1 MIEYLYL
8 PLIMRYITI
17 FGLFLLS
24 ALAFHQA
31 KAQSL
36 SSSNLPI
43 ILIQTNGVEIPD
55 EPKITASMKIISN
68 SIGVNL
74 ITDPPNEYDGKI
86 GIEKRGASSQGM
98 PQTPYAIETR
108 DDAGEERNVSL
119 FGMPS
124 ESDWCLI
131 PNYNDKAFSRNP
143 LSYHLFNQMGQYA
156 PRTQL
161 VEVVVNNNYMG
172 IYLFCERI
180 KRDKDRVNIKKAD
193 PTALGGD
200 SLSGGYIFKIDYSSG
215 FDNWVSKFTP
225 AAAPN
230 VAINYVFHYPK
241 AVDLSQAQRGY
252 MKKYMDKAE
261 TVLRST
267 LSNDTV
273 VGYRRY
279 FDTQSFIDYF
289 LLNEVARNN
298 DGSKK
303 SRYFYKDRN
312 SVDSLI
318 KAGPVWDF
326 DWAWKDI
333 DECATFAATDG
344 SGWSYRINDCN
355 PDIYSP
361 DLYLLMLKDT
371 LFSQAVC
378 KRYTE
383 LRQTIFATD
392 YLLKYV
398 DSIAALTQSAQVRHY
413 AKWNILGYNSWTPE
427 VNFSPTNFQGEV
439 TKLKSW
445 ITRRMNW
452 LDQNVPK
459 LCQSPTVTV
468 VPVSG
473 NISVFPNPTSGLT
486 SWNAYVPP
494 SQNLLC
500 ADVLGRITTLP
511 TVKVNGRATFDMSP
525 YLPGIYF
532 IWAEGSKR
540 DAVRLIKN

>member
-1 MIEYLYL
+1 
-8 PLIMRYITI
+8 MRNLTLL
-17 FGLFLLS
+17 GLFLLS
-24 ALAFHQA
+24 GLAMNQA
-31 KAQSL
+31 VAQSL

-43 ILIQTNGVEIPD
+43 ILIQTNGLTIPN
-55 EPKITASMKIISN
+55 EPKITASMKIIAN
-68 SIGVNL
+68 ANGIINQV
-74 ITDPPNEYDGKI
+74 TDPANAYDGKI
-86 GIEKRGASSQGM
+86 GIEIRGASSQFM

-108 DDAGEERNVSL
+108 DDAGQERDISL
-119 FGMPS
+119 FGMPK

-143 LSYHLFNQMGQYA
+143 LSFHLFNQMGQYA

-161 VEVVVNNNYMG
+161 VEVVVNNEYKG

-180 KRDKDRVNIKKAD
+180 KRDNDRVNIQKAD
-193 PTALGGD
+193 PTALSGNA
-200 SLSGGYIFKIDYSSG
+200 LSGGYIFKIDYSSG
-215 FDNWVSKFTP
+215 FDNWTSKFTP
-225 AAAPN
+225 FAAPN

-252 MKKYMDKAE
+252 MKKYMDNAE
-261 TVLRST
+261 TVLHSA

-273 VGYRRY
+273 QGYRRY

-303 SRYFYKDRN
+303 SRFFYKDQN

-333 DECATFAATDG
+333 NECATFAATDG

-361 DLYLLMLKDT
+361 DLYPLMLKDT

-378 KRYTE
+378 KRYAE

-392 YLLKYV
+392 YMHQYV
-398 DSIAALTQSAQVRHY
+398 DSIAELVQSAQVRHY
-413 AKWNILGYNSWTPE
+413 IKWNILGYDSWTPE

-439 TKLKSW
+439 SKLKSW

-452 LDQNVPK
+452 LDQNIPQLCKSSSVP
-459 LCQSPTVTV
+459 VI
-468 VPVSG
+468 PVSG
-473 NISVFPNPTSGLT
+473 NIAVFPNPTMGIT
-486 SWNAYVPP
+486 YWNAYVPP
-494 SQNLLC
+494 SQKLLC
-500 ADVLGRITTLP
+500 ADVLGRVTTLS
-511 TVKVNGRATFDMSP
+511 TVKVGGRATFDMSP
-525 YLPGIYF
+525 FLPGIYF